1 MYTSNILRSAC
12 VAESIFEGRV
22 PAVILDL
29 SKDMRRSIRNQ
40 PTQQAKKLIRENV
53 QRYFDSLLWSVEKD
67 EWNGRMTESD
77 KCLFVDKFYSEL
89 TETHE
94 QRQAPETR
102 EYKVKNSI
110 DCILC
115 NEQVYVSYCASKRN
129 KYNIDV
135 FHTVNDEQRLD
146 LTEVIDATGINIVDE
161 LTEQE
166 KREIVDQCW
175 DDAEELIEVAKR
187 RG

>member
-1 MYTSNILRSAC
+1 MYISNILRSAC
-12 VAESIFEGRV
+12 VAESLFEGRV
-22 PAVILDL
+22 PAVVLDL
-29 SKDMRRSIRNQ
+29 SKEMRRSIRNQ
-40 PTQQAKKLIRENV
+40 PTKHAKQLIRENV
-53 QRYFDSLLWSVEKD
+53 QRYFDSLLWSVEKE

-77 KCLFVDKFYSEL
+77 KREFVDKFYQELSES
-89 TETHE
+89 HE
-94 QRQAPETR
+94 QQPSPETR

-110 DCILC
+110 DCMLC
-115 NEQVYVSYCASKRN
+115 NEQVYVSYHACKRN

-135 FHTVNDEQRLD
+135 FHTVNEEHWLD
-146 LTEVIDATGINIVDE
+146 LAEVIDATGINIVDE

-175 DDAEELIEVAKR
+175 DDAEELIEIAKR